1 MVGVDDPGL
10 VEPVVQNS
18 YHFLAVAIYLIA
30 TVEQTSGV
38 RVTDGFPQVSKLA
51 GIGDSWI
58 VMNSFSE
65 LLPK

>member
-18 YHFLAVAIYLIA
+18 YHFLVVAIYLI
-30 TVEQTSGV
+30 VQTSGV